1 MLSRRKK
8 VGIEHNGAHDGIVA
22 AMDVVKTYDMG
33 STKVEAL
40 KGINFAVQ
48 RGEMVGVMGPSGCG
62 KTTLLNCLSGL
73 DDVSSGVVTIEGEN
87 IADMGDKKRTTYRA
101 KRMGFIFQ
109 VYNLLPVLSA
119 VENVELPLLVANV
132 RPGDARKKAMAALE
146 RVGLAQWADHRPAE
160 LSGGQRQRVTIAR
173 SLVNEPAIV
182 WADEP
187 TGALDSTSASDIM
200 QLLKQLNQEQG
211 LTIVLVTHDHGVG
224 NMWARISRKAV
235 APLSPRTPI
244 FLVRLCARHPSL
256 GRGEFHNARVIWN
269 IDEQHHDCDAGAIA
283 AQPCSRNLGSSATPG
298 VFSHGHAQYPTSQ
311 DAKLAHYRWPHAGHA
326 H

>member
-1 MLSRRKK
+1 MFSRKK
-8 VGIEHNGAHDGIVA
+8 SEDASKQGDPNII
-22 AMDVVKTYDMG
+22 
-33 STKVEAL
+33 VEARDVSKIYNTGSHEL
-40 KGINFAVQ
+40 HALNDIDFSVK

-73 DDVSSGVVTIEGEN
+73 DDVTQGVITIEGEN
-87 IADMGDKKRTTYRA
+87 IADMGDKKRTNYRA
-101 KRMGFIFQ
+101 RRMGFVFQ

-132 RPGDARKKAMAALE
+132 KSGEARQRAMAALQ
-146 RVGLAQWADHRPAE
+146 RVGLADWATHRPAE

-224 NMWARISRKAV
+224 NMCDRIVRMQDGEITGEEFPEQNGTFVTQNYELLGEAV
-235 APLSPRTPI
+235 R
-244 FLVRLCARHPSL
+244 
-256 GRGEFHNARVIWN
+256 
-269 IDEQHHDCDAGAIA
+269 
-283 AQPCSRNLGSSATPG
+283 
-298 VFSHGHAQYPTSQ
+298 
-311 DAKLAHYRWPHAGHA
+311 
-326 H
+326 

>member
-1 MLSRRKK
+1 MFSRRKSELPVTNGQSDIIVEAQNVNK
-8 VGIEHNGAHDGIVA
+8 VYN
-22 AMDVVKTYDMG
+22 TG
-33 STKVEAL
+33 STQLKAL
-40 KGINFAVQ
+40 KGINFSVK

-73 DDVSSGVVTIEGEN
+73 DDVTSGVITIEGEN
-87 IADMGDKKRTTYRA
+87 IADMGDKKRTNYRA
-101 KRMGFIFQ
+101 RRMGFVFQ

-132 RPGDARKKAMAALE
+132 KPAEARNRALAALE
-146 RVGLAQWADHRPAE
+146 RVGLKDWAGHRPAE

-200 QLLKQLNQEQG
+200 ELLKQLNQEQG

-224 NMWARISRKAV
+224 NMCDRIVRMQDGEIIGEDVPEKRGTFVSQNADLLGEAV
-235 APLSPRTPI
+235 R
-244 FLVRLCARHPSL
+244 
-256 GRGEFHNARVIWN
+256 
-269 IDEQHHDCDAGAIA
+269 
-283 AQPCSRNLGSSATPG
+283 
-298 VFSHGHAQYPTSQ
+298 
-311 DAKLAHYRWPHAGHA
+311 
-326 H
+326 